1 MDRSE
6 QSKKNQAINLY
17 TWGLELLSDGGHVR
31 DADKVG
37 WMLIEN
43 AATQGDRDA
52 QNYLGDAYFTAI
64 KMMKKPPFGTPKPP
78 NRACQKPRPCWGCSI
93 SWDAASHEITPKPAI
108 TSNKPCRAAN
118 STSKPPWPNIGW
130 ARCIK
135 RHRCSERQRK
145 RRKTDIPGRHK
156 RLCTPW
162 EISERRSPV
171 ASESDAAL
179 PQQTQTDNGASGKPQ
194 RVAGRPSLPF
204 VQVTVLYLTC

>member
-6 QSKKNQAINLY
+6 QAKKNQAINLY

-52 QNYLGDAYFTAI
+52 QNYLGDAYFYSY
-64 KMMKKPPFGTPKPP
+64 KKMKKLPFGTPKPL
-78 NRACQKPRPCWGCSI
+78 NRDCQKPRPCWGCSI
-93 SWDAASHEITPKPAI
+93 SWDAASHGITPKPAI
-108 TSNKPCRAAN
+108 TLNRPCRAVN

-135 RHRCSERQRK
+135 KASASRK
-145 RRKTDIPGRHK
+145 IAKK
-156 RLCTPW
+156 
-162 EISERRSPV
+162 
-171 ASESDAAL
+171 AK
-179 PQQTQTDNGASGKPQ
+179 N
-194 RVAGRPSLPF
+194 
-204 VQVTVLYLTC
+204 

>member
-6 QSKKNQAINLY
+6 QTKKNQAINLY

-52 QNYLGDAYFTAI
+52 QNYLGDAYFYSY
-64 KMMKKPPFGTPKPP
+64 KKDEKAVFWYTK
-78 NRACQKPRPCWGCSI
+78 
-93 SWDAASHEITPKPAI
+93 AAEQGLPEAQAMLGMLYLLGRGVTRNYAKARHYFEQALQA
-108 TSNKPCRAAN
+108 CRAVN

-135 RHRCSERQRK
+135 KASAS
-145 RRKTDIPGRHK
+145 RKTAK
-156 RLCTPW
+156 K
-162 EISERRSPV
+162 
-171 ASESDAAL
+171 AK
-179 PQQTQTDNGASGKPQ
+179 N
-194 RVAGRPSLPF
+194 
-204 VQVTVLYLTC
+204 